1 MRSYSSGGLVVASLA
16 LARRALRNS
25 FRRPQFLAPLVIFP
39 TMFLA
44 VNVGGL
50 EQATR
55 LPGFEGGGDG
65 MLDFQLAAAILQ
77 SILLGGVSAG
87 IAVGLEIQLG
97 FFDRL
102 VAAPIP
108 GIAIVLGRMAATAV
122 LSALQITWFIVLG
135 LAFGAGIDGG
145 IPGLLLIY
153 LIGITAGIGFGAI
166 GQALALAAK
175 DPSIVQGIFPLVFVI
190 LFVSS
195 AFFPIGLLDAPASWV
210 AEYNPLSYIAE
221 AMRNPIVESIDATTY
236 FEGLASAAGV
246 TVVAVAIA
254 LLALRGRLR
263 EA

>member
-1 MRSYSSGGLVVASLA
+1 MRGRSEGSLVAASFA

-55 LPGFEGGGDG
+55 LPGFDAGGDG
-65 MLDFQLAAAILQ
+65 MLDFQLAAAITQ
-77 SILLGGVSAG
+77 SLLLGGVSAG
-87 IAVGLEIQLG
+87 IAIGLEIQLG

-108 GIAIVLGRMAATAV
+108 RLAIVFGRLAATAV
-122 LSALQITWFIVLG
+122 LAALQVTWFLVIG
-135 LAFGAGIDGG
+135 LAFGAEVDGG
-145 IPGLLLIY
+145 IGGVLLIY
-153 LIGITAGIGFGAI
+153 LIAVTAGIGFGGV

-175 DPSIVQGIFPLVFVI
+175 DPSIVQGIFPLVFVV

-195 AFFPIGLLDAPASWV
+195 AFFPRDLLDAPASWF
-210 AEYNPLSYIAE
+210 AAYNPLSYIADG
-221 AMRNPIVESIDATTY
+221 MRNPIIDSVDATVVL
-236 FEGLASAAGV
+236 EGLAAAAG
-246 TVVAVAIA
+246 TSAFFIGLAI
-254 LLALRGRLR
+254 LALRGRLR